1 MARVQE
7 NRAPI
12 ETERLSLLPNSA
24 QLVLALMED
33 PQRYEE
39 LAGFPAAAGL
49 REYFTSGEVSQDF
62 LNSLR
67 APSDP
72 DPWRFGFAVVHRQ
85 ERAVMGT
92 GGYKGP
98 PDASGMVEIAY
109 GVAPAFQG
117 RGYATEIARAL
128 CAYAL
133 ESDLVQLLRAHTLP
147 EPNASTRV
155 LKKNGFEFVGE
166 VDDPEDGRVW
176 RWERPA
182 IRSAA
187 TR

>member
-1 MARVQE
+1 
-7 NRAPI
+7 
-12 ETERLSLLPNSA
+12 LSLLPNSA
-24 QLVLALMED
+24 QLVLALIED

-133 ESDLVQLLRAHTLP
+133 ESDLVRLLRAHTLP